1 MVFNFIGEKNMT
13 QTELYNHIA
22 KAIANGDKVSDTFE
36 ALPKGT
42 TIPIS
47 FSWVQKNGR
56 FVQKPMQ
63 LKMEIEGGND
73 VA

>member
-1 MVFNFIGEKNMT
+1 MT
-13 QTELYNHIA
+13 QIELYNHIA
-22 KAIANGDKVSDTFE
+22 KAIANGDKVSDTFDS
-36 ALPKGT
+36 LPKGT

-56 FVQKPMQ
+56 FVKKPMQ
-63 LKMEIEGGND
+63 LQLDTGGDN

>member
-13 QTELYNHIA
+13 QIELYNHIA
-22 KAIANGDKVSDTFE
+22 KAIANGDKVSDTFDS
-36 ALPKGT
+36 LPKGT

-56 FVQKPMQ
+56 FVKKPMQ
-63 LKMEIEGGND
+63 LQLDTGGDN